1 MEEPYAYRIEL
12 MASQIRVLFGC
23 EAKDLEEFSFLSQ
36 ISQAEAKKYFIE
48 RFRIGKWKRTGI
60 IWWNVLDGCPQ
71 FSDAVVDYYFDK
83 KLAYDYIK
91 RSQERVVL
99 LCDEPEE
106 NGNIHLMASNDLP
119 TGEKIHYCVTDVTC
133 DVVAAEGDAF
143 LPADSCVEIA
153 LLDSRKWQAFYK
165 IEWKSGEK
173 TFFNHF
179 ITWKAPFEKEAY
191 LKYAQ
196 KAGIIRRE

>member
-1 MEEPYAYRIEL
+1 
-12 MASQIRVLFGC
+12 
-23 EAKDLEEFSFLSQ
+23 
-36 ISQAEAKKYFIE
+36 
-48 RFRIGKWKRTGI
+48 
-60 IWWNVLDGCPQ
+60 
-71 FSDAVVDYYFDK
+71 
-83 KLAYDYIK
+83 
-91 RSQERVVL
+91 
-99 LCDEPEE
+99 
-106 NGNIHLMASNDLP
+106 MASNDLP